1 MNKLIKILFLFLFCE
16 LIIPSISYSQ
26 HPGYYQLNDETG
38 LPSNE
43 VYKVI
48 QDEFGYIWMGCDAG
62 LYRYDG
68 FEFKK
73 YVSSKQNSN
82 AISFLVTDRFNNIWC
97 KNFYGQIFRVEGD
110 SLRCILEYE
119 TSDPNLP
126 IFDADDQG
134 NIWVMLDNK
143 LSQLNGQGKLLQ
155 SKAYFKGVN
164 INGIK
169 CHLGY
174 LLLINSDLSVVKYDY
189 KLDLFQKIGPSR
201 VISSKCR
208 HILTYEKGVRAL
220 IESDSPDHKF
230 SLLKIEDNATEYF
243 ELELKNKE
251 DRLFHLYEDKQ
262 KIWFASSTGL
272 YNSKNV
278 NQVYFANEKVSS
290 VLLDKE
296 GQTWVSTLQ
305 NGIYV
310 IPEIKVEKYNSFNS
324 SLNENN
330 LVSVFENGPE
340 IYFGSYKGEI
350 FSLETSKKNIT
361 NIFADESKVFY
372 SVKCITKNEKYTI
385 ISRSRLCIIENAT
398 GKQYFPTTSNVKD
411 MFLMDDTLYMVH
423 SNLISKVSV
432 SEMIKTGNVN
442 YTFLNQTGGKAVEYD
457 NIYQKLYFLLP
468 TGLFRN
474 DGEKLNEV
482 LFKGKSIIGNEMQFE
497 NGILWISASNGG
509 IYGLKNEKLVYH
521 FTDKNKLKE
530 GNIRSFHSKNNRLW
544 ICTEN
549 YLQRISLTS
558 DSISTYST
566 FHSINPKDINK
577 ILVSKGKVYLATNKG
592 IVIFPENLEWKN
604 TTRPRIKV
612 LSILLDGKSI
622 EVENNISLSY
632 DHTNLRFNLSSV
644 SLKSRGKYHYEYQLS
659 GLENQWNSIP
669 AQNRYIQFSSIP
681 PGNYELKI
689 RVLNESGVV
698 SATVS
703 YSISVEFPFWQ
714 KWWFYVL
721 IGIFTASLVGL
732 FFIVRI
738 RYIRKK
744 GDTKNKMLLS
754 QLTALKSR
762 MNPHFM
768 FNSLNSIQHL
778 IVKQDIKQSNLYISK
793 FGKLMRNVL
802 DVSGK
807 EKISLQE
814 EIEILELYMDLEKLR
829 FGDDFKY
836 ELEFHEHLNTYN
848 IDIPPMILQ
857 PFVENAIK
865 HGLLHK
871 KGEKY
876 LKIEFKKEKELVC
889 IITDNGIGR
898 KKSEEI
904 KKRQNPDHVS
914 FATKATEE
922 QMQLLQEY
930 YHESYRFEIED
941 LMESGEAT
949 GTKVSIFMQME

>member
-1 MNKLIKILFLFLFCE
+1 
-16 LIIPSISYSQ
+16 
-26 HPGYYQLNDETG
+26 
-38 LPSNE
+38 
-43 VYKVI
+43 
-48 QDEFGYIWMGCDAG
+48 
-62 LYRYDG
+62 
-68 FEFKK
+68 
-73 YVSSKQNSN
+73 
-82 AISFLVTDRFNNIWC
+82 
-97 KNFYGQIFRVEGD
+97 
-110 SLRCILEYE
+110 
-119 TSDPNLP
+119 
-126 IFDADDQG
+126 
-134 NIWVMLDNK
+134 
-143 LSQLNGQGKLLQ
+143 
-155 SKAYFKGVN
+155 
-164 INGIK
+164 
-169 CHLGY
+169 
-174 LLLINSDLSVVKYDY
+174 
-189 KLDLFQKIGPSR
+189 
-201 VISSKCR
+201 
-208 HILTYEKGVRAL
+208 
-220 IESDSPDHKF
+220 
-230 SLLKIEDNATEYF
+230 
-243 ELELKNKE
+243 
-251 DRLFHLYEDKQ
+251 
-262 KIWFASSTGL
+262 
-272 YNSKNV
+272 
-278 NQVYFANEKVSS
+278 
-290 VLLDKE
+290 
-296 GQTWVSTLQ
+296 
-305 NGIYV
+305 
-310 IPEIKVEKYNSFNS
+310 
-324 SLNENN
+324 
-330 LVSVFENGPE
+330 
-340 IYFGSYKGEI
+340 
-350 FSLETSKKNIT
+350 
-361 NIFADESKVFY
+361 
-372 SVKCITKNEKYTI
+372 
-385 ISRSRLCIIENAT
+385 
-398 GKQYFPTTSNVKD
+398 
-411 MFLMDDTLYMVH
+411 
-423 SNLISKVSV
+423 
-432 SEMIKTGNVN
+432 
-442 YTFLNQTGGKAVEYD
+442 
-457 NIYQKLYFLLP
+457 
-468 TGLFRN
+468 
-474 DGEKLNEV
+474 
-482 LFKGKSIIGNEMQFE
+482 
-497 NGILWISASNGG
+497 
-509 IYGLKNEKLVYH
+509 
-521 FTDKNKLKE
+521 
-530 GNIRSFHSKNNRLW
+530 
-544 ICTEN
+544 
-549 YLQRISLTS
+549 
-558 DSISTYST
+558 
-566 FHSINPKDINK
+566 
-577 ILVSKGKVYLATNKG
+577 
-592 IVIFPENLEWKN
+592 
-604 TTRPRIKV
+604 
-612 LSILLDGKSI
+612 
-622 EVENNISLSY
+622 
-632 DHTNLRFNLSSV
+632 
-644 SLKSRGKYHYEYQLS
+644 
-659 GLENQWNSIP
+659 
-669 AQNRYIQFSSIP
+669 
-681 PGNYELKI
+681 
-689 RVLNESGVV
+689 V